1 MYELNRINLTGFTI
15 NDPAAKFM
23 NENGK
28 PGLVTFCIKQ
38 KVWHMGKEEEQLIN
52 CKATGKVAERLLACE
67 KDSKTRVVAKFTH
80 LSIDGKLTAA
90 PKTKDGKYYEN
101 VEVFVEDFGIIPRAS
116 KNEQQKEHVSAP
128 TPAPVREEA
137 PESHVAS
144 GDIPF

>member
-1 MYELNRINLTGFTI
+1 MFELNRINLTGFTI

-67 KDSKTRVVAKFTH
+67 KDGKTRVVAKFTH

-90 PKTKDGKYYEN
+90 QKTKDGKYYEN

-128 TPAPVREEA
+128 TPAPVREESPA
-137 PESHVAS
+137 CVAN

>member
-1 MYELNRINLTGFTI
+1 MFELNRINLTGFTI
-15 NDPAAKFM
+15 NDPAAKFI

-28 PGLVTFCIKQ
+28 AGLVTFCIKQ

-67 KDSKTRVVAKFTH
+67 KDGKTRIVAKFTH

-101 VEVFVEDFGIIPRAS
+101 VEILVEDFGIIPRAS
-116 KNEQQKEHVSAP
+116 KNEKQNVPAP
-128 TPAPVREEA
+128 TPAPVREESPA
-137 PESHVAS
+137 CVAN

>member
-1 MYELNRINLTGFTI
+1 MYELNRINITGFTI
-15 NDPAAKFM
+15 NDPTSKFI

-28 PGLVTFCIKQ
+28 PSLVTFCIKQ

-67 KDSKTRVVAKFTH
+67 KDGKTRVVAKFTH
-80 LSIDGKLTAA
+80 LSIDGKLTAT

-101 VEVFVEDFGIIPRAS
+101 VEILVEDFGVIPKAS
-116 KNEQQKEHVSAP
+116 KHVSAP

-137 PESHVAS
+137 PACVAN

>member
-1 MYELNRINLTGFTI
+1 MFELNRINLTGFTI
-15 NDPAAKFM
+15 NDPAAKFI

-52 CKATGKVAERLLACE
+52 CKAAGKVAERLLACE
-67 KDSKTRVVAKFTH
+67 KDGKTRIVAKFTH

-128 TPAPVREEA
+128 TPALVREESPA
-137 PESHVAS
+137 CVAN

>member
-1 MYELNRINLTGFTI
+1 MFELNRINLTGFTI
-15 NDPAAKFM
+15 NDPKEKFI
-23 NENGK
+23 NEDGK

-52 CKATGKVAERLLACE
+52 CKATGKVAERLLACG
-67 KDSKTRVVAKFTH
+67 KDGKTRVVAKFTH

-101 VEVFVEDFGIIPRAS
+101 VEVLVEDFGIIPKAS
-116 KNEQQKEHVSAP
+116 KNKQQEEHVSAP

-137 PESHVAS
+137 PACVAN